1 MDITGIDMH
10 QDSRTADHIITL
22 VDSVMKNNV
31 QEFLICEKEYMHIY
45 CLFNYDAEQSRKI
58 KELINRILIIVKDY
72 LMGFD
77 QYEVTIGIGSE
88 QESFDKIRFSILEAY
103 RAVCNRMHCGIGRL
117 IYLEEIPSDTD
128 LGIWKRFEDK
138 KNIYTAVLAIIR
150 DRTSRNKFWKFM
162 EILCRKMLIQQNI
175 MELQKNWLT
184 CFFLSE
190 SGRAGRG
197 KKYAFV

>member
-1 MDITGIDMH
+1 MQSTSVKMIGKIYRGIDIKLDHVDITGIDMH

-138 KNIYTAVLAIIR
+138 KEYLYSSIGDYSGQNLKKQVLEIY
-150 DRTSRNKFWKFM
+150 
-162 EILCRKMLIQQNI
+162 
-175 MELQKNWLT
+175 
-184 CFFLSE
+184 
-190 SGRAGRG
+190 
-197 KKYAFV
+197 